1 MNRNHKAFASGQERY
16 ALATVSASAAN
27 GERIRG
33 GKPCSPHSQPWQAAL
48 FTGFRLRCGGT
59 LINKSWVLSAAHC
72 KATFPF
78 FVRLGEHNLRRL
90 DWSEQLKLTSK
101 VIVHPDYNPVTKN
114 NDIMLIKL
122 LLPACLNSKVQTLE
136 LPTHCPVPG
145 NRCVVSGWGTTSS
158 PQVNFPDVLHCAN
171 ITIVNPDVCQSIY
184 PRYFNE
190 NMVCAGQMEGGTDS
204 CQGDSGGPLVCN
216 GKLQGIV
223 SWGYEICA
231 QPNKPGVYVNVCKYV
246 DWIRETIRN
255 N

>member
-158 PQVNFPDVLHCAN
+158 PQGISMRTWYVLVRWREAQILARATRGVPLSAMGSCKGLCPGATRYAHNQTNQESMLMSAN
-171 ITIVNPDVCQSIY
+171 TSTGS
-184 PRYFNE
+184 E
-190 NMVCAGQMEGGTDS
+190 
-204 CQGDSGGPLVCN
+204 
-216 GKLQGIV
+216 
-223 SWGYEICA
+223 
-231 QPNKPGVYVNVCKYV
+231 KP
-246 DWIRETIRN
+246 
-255 N
+255 